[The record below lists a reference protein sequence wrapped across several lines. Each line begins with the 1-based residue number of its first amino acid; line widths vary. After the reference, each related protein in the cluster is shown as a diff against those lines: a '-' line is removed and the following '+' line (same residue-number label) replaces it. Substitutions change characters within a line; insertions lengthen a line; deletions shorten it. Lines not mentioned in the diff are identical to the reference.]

1 MMIAGTSTGQPEVV
15 VVGAVVYGGAVVY
28 ENREVIGEAAE
39 KASDVCVETTKSGFV
54 TSEGWLID
62 STSEKTRQTV
72 LDHTPQF
79 IKNGYFGISDW
90 MRR

>member
-1 MMIAGTSTGQPEVV
+1 MIGGATTGQPEVV

-28 ENREVIGEAAE
+28 ENREVIGDAAY
-39 KASDVCVETTKSGFV
+39 KATQVCVEETKRGFV
-54 TSEGWLID
+54 SSEDWLIGA
-62 STSEKTRQTV
+62 TSEKAQQTV
-72 LDHTPQF
+72 LHHTPQF